1 MSPARG
7 TVPGGFNEEAR
18 LTASDG
24 GGLIDGSD
32 PSGGPVGSVALDR
45 VASLGVRAVAQL
57 IVRAIAT
64 RAITLLGTIA
74 LARLLTPE
82 DFGVFA
88 LVTFVVVLLTLIG
101 DVGIGGA
108 LIQQRHVPTDR
119 ELATAITFQATIWT
133 TVLVAVW
140 IVAALIPAVLPGV
153 GPEAQG
159 LARLLGVAA
168 WLNGLRS
175 VPTVMLTR
183 VLRLPPSRPSRS
195 SSRSS
200 ISASPSCSL
209 REAGAF

>member
-1 MSPARG
+1 MAQIPRA
-7 TVPGGFNEEAR
+7 
-18 LTASDG
+18 
-24 GGLIDGSD
+24 GLG
-32 PSGGPVGSVALDR
+32 GSVALDR

-74 LARLLTPE
+74 LARLPTPE

-101 DVGIGGA
+101 DVGIWGA

-175 VPTVMLTR
+175 VPTV
-183 VLRLPPSRPSRS
+183 S
-195 SSRSS
+195 
-200 ISASPSCSL
+200 
-209 REAGAF
+209 